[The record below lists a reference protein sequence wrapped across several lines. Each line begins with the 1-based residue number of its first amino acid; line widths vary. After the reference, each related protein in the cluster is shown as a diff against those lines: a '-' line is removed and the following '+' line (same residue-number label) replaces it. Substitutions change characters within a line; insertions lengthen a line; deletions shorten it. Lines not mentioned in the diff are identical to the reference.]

1 MYLSCL
7 LVTSVLHEMSR
18 PLGMGLTTSMI
29 GSDGPEG
36 EHFHCFFMH
45 IYGHCRQFHNYHGPA
60 YW

>member
-29 GSDGPEG
+29 GSDGPERT
-36 EHFHCFFMH
+36 HCHRPFIH
-45 IYGHCRQFHNYHGPA
+45 GHCRQFYNYHGPA
-60 YW
+60 Y

>member
-29 GSDGPEG
+29 GSDGPDR
-36 EHFHCFFMH
+36 EHFHRPFMH
-45 IYGHCRQFHNYHGPA
+45 GHCRQFDKYHGPA
-60 YW
+60 Y